1 MSNAIEILI
10 TFLTLSLKVINI
22 PTAIIK
28 IAIFEMNNFLTRQSL
43 DYTPGLEFV
52 CRLLF
57 GDFRSFAVLGMTNRN
72 KQTYCTKEFCFFK
85 THKLQSLQ
93 SL

>member
-10 TFLTLSLKVINI
+10 TFLTLPLKVINI

-43 DYTPGLEFV
+43 DYTPLLR
-52 CRLLF
+52 RLLF
-57 GDFRSFAVLGMTNRN
+57 YNER
-72 KQTYCTKEFCFFK
+72 
-85 THKLQSLQ
+85 
-93 SL
+93 